1 MLKGC
6 KPSRTPEIDTDSTTP
21 HSASKESSSYP
32 SNQTLRRTRTILNFW
47 AFLLAGS
54 GVLFSDAI
62 FKQIFG
68 FEFSRAPALRTSP
81 TKDSSVRADQY
92 STCKICQTVCFQQP
106 CYALPQRMWGPVNN
120 CEDGSIHS
128 ALPLF
133 GGDYIWNHYHLM
145 LRRGKFI

>member
-32 SNQTLRRTRTILNFW
+32 SSQTLRRTRTILNFW
-47 AFLLAGS
+47 AFLRAGS

-68 FEFSRAPALRTSP
+68 FKFSRAPALRTQAPLHQRRTLRSVL
-81 TKDSSVRADQY
+81 TNTAHVRFVRQCVFSSHVTHFHSGCGGPSITVKMAV
-92 STCKICQTVCFQQP
+92 STPPFRYLVVTI
-106 CYALPQRMWGPVNN
+106 
-120 CEDGSIHS
+120 
-128 ALPLF
+128 F
-133 GGDYIWNHYHLM
+133 GI
-145 LRRGKFI
+145 IIT